1 MLALLAAC
9 GGGDSGGKSNS
20 PPTVPPG
27 VQEVTIGGRI
37 SYQRVPFSA
46 AAGRG
51 LDYTTMVE
59 LPVRGAVVELVSAST
74 QAVLRSTLTDLT
86 GNYAF
91 TAPASADVFIRAKAQ
106 ATDPVG
112 GGAPGSWDIRVRD
125 NTSGNA
131 LYVLD
136 GSVFNTGTTDQVR
149 NLLAASGWGG
159 GFAGTYTG
167 PRSAAPF
174 AILDTLYAATRF
186 VLEQGNAS
194 EDFPAMD
201 AFWSPSNRPTSTWNP
216 GIGQIVTT
224 SYLGSAIGSAPAGL
238 YILGADGVDTD
249 EYDAHVVA
257 HEFQHYL
264 EDRLARSDSP
274 GGEHGLG
281 EKLDLRLAF
290 SEGFANAF
298 SAMVLADPSY
308 RDSFGATQASDFGFS
323 VESDAATNAGW
334 FSEASVQSIAWDLYD
349 AANEGGDAV
358 ATGFAPMYEVF
369 KTDLVDTRALTS
381 IFPFVVALKARPGIP
396 AAAVDALVA
405 SQDIVAVTMDE
416 FASTET
422 NDGGGLDD
430 VLPVYAALVLNG
442 PQARLCTNTSAG
454 KDNKIGNRRFVTF
467 SVPTQRPI
475 TIRVQTVPDGANPPA
490 DPDLVLFRS
499 GLGFFDVA
507 DSSAA
512 SLETYEQTVPAGDYI
527 AEIYEFDHIQPVDES
542 NPRPR
547 TCMTIT
553 ING

>member
-1 MLALLAAC
+1 MASLLALVAAC
-9 GGGDSGGKSNS
+9 GGDDSGGKSNA
-20 PPTVPPG
+20 P
-27 VQEVTIGGRI
+27 EFTIGGRI
-37 SYQRVPFSA
+37 TYQRVPFSA

-51 LDYTTMVE
+51 LDYTATVE
-59 LPVRGAVVELVSAST
+59 RPVRGAVVELVAASG
-74 QAVLRSTLTDLT
+74 QAVLRSTLTDLA

-91 TAPASADVFIRAKAQ
+91 AAPANTDVFIRAKAQ

-112 GGAPGSWDIRVRD
+112 SGAPGSWDIRVRD

-159 GFAGTYTG
+159 GFAGVYTS

-174 AILDTLYAATRF
+174 ALLDTLYEATRF
-186 VLEQGNAS
+186 VLDQGNAS
-194 EDFPAMD
+194 EDFPALD
-201 AFWSPSNRPTSTWNP
+201 AFWSPDNRPTTPWNP
-216 GIGQIVTT
+216 ATGAIGTT
-224 SYLGSAIGSAPAGL
+224 SYLATAVAATPAGL
-238 YILGADGVDTD
+238 YVLGADGVDTD
-249 EYDAHVVA
+249 EYDVHVVA

-308 RDSFGATQASDFGFS
+308 RDSFGAAQGSDFGFS
-323 VESDAATNAGW
+323 MESNASSNAGW

-369 KTDLVDTRALTS
+369 KTELVDTRALTS
-381 IFPFVVALKARPGIP
+381 LFPFVVALKARPGIS

-422 NDGGGLDD
+422 NDGGVDED
-430 VLPVYAALVLNG
+430 VLPIYSALVLNG

-454 KDNKIGNRRFVTF
+454 TDNKIGNRRFVTF
-467 SVPTQRPI
+467 SVPTGRPI

-512 SLETYEQTVPAGDYI
+512 SLETYQQTVPAGDYV
-527 AEIYEFDHIQPVDES
+527 AEIYEFDHVQPADES

>member
-1 MLALLAAC
+1 MASLLALVAAC
-9 GGGDSGGKSNS
+9 GGDDSGGKSNA
-20 PPTVPPG
+20 P
-27 VQEVTIGGRI
+27 EFTIGGRI
-37 SYQRVPFSA
+37 TYQRVPFSA

-59 LPVRGAVVELVSAST
+59 LPVRGAVVELVSAGT
-74 QAVLRSTLTDLT
+74 PAVLRSTLTDLT

-91 TAPASADVFIRAKAQ
+91 TALASADVFIRAKAQ

-136 GSVFNTGTTDQVR
+136 GSVYNTGTTDQVR

-381 IFPFVVALKARPGIP
+381 IFPFVVALKARPGIS
-396 AAAVDALVA
+396 AVAVDALVA

-442 PQARLCTNTSAG
+442 RQARLCTNTSAG